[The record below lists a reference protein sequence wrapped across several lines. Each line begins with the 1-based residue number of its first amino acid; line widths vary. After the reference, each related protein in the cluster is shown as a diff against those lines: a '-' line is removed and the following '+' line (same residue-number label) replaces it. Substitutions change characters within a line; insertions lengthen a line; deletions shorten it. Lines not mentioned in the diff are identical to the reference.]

1 MPRSCIWLEGNYSED
16 INEYKAI
23 ARKIRNDKRSCIWVE
38 GNYSEEIDK
47 YVQDGEKM
55 LLGMVNSVE
64 RIKHYN

>member
-1 MPRSCIWLEGNYSED
+1 MALPFKPEKT
-16 INEYKAI
+16 NEYIAI